1 MVVPDIIQQIIP
13 LKHFVHWRQHECTQ
27 EVLTNSWTSE
37 RFSPFQYLFSHGK
50 WKSPTWDLRR
60 LKREKTPKSSHTGI
74 LPPSCTS
81 LRNLTD
87 DSKLDILL
95 VPSVQNRISVFP
107 QYISLLI
114 IVMIL
119 CKSKSQSSVTTSVK
133 PVSLPY
139 KHGFQINRDNQSTF
153 TYSIYFQYRNCKSRN

>member
-1 MVVPDIIQQIIP
+1 MVLPDNIQQIIP
-13 LKHFVHWRQHECTQ
+13 LKHFVHWRQHERTQ

-50 WKSPTWDLRR
+50 WKSPPLRSKEIKER
-60 LKREKTPKSSHTGI
+60 KTPKSSRIGI
-74 LPPSCTS
+74 LLPSRTS

-107 QYISLLI
+107 QHISLLI

-119 CKSKSQSSVTTSVK
+119 CKSKSQSSVTTSVQ

-153 TYSIYFQYRNCKSRN
+153 TYSIYFQYRSCKSRN

>member
-1 MVVPDIIQQIIP
+1 MKGSLP
-13 LKHFVHWRQHECTQ
+13 FR
-27 EVLTNSWTSE
+27 TSLVMEGE
-37 RFSPFQYLFSHGK
+37 RP
-50 WKSPTWDLRR
+50 PTWELKR
-60 LKREKTPKSSHTGI
+60 LKREKPPKSPYLGI
-74 LPPSCTS
+74 LLPSSTS
-81 LRNLTD
+81 LKNLID

-95 VPSVQNRISVFP
+95 VPSAQNSISVYP

-114 IVMIL
+114 IVMIP

-153 TYSIYFQYRNCKSRN
+153 TYSIYFQYRNRKSRN

>member
-1 MVVPDIIQQIIP
+1 MNAHKKCSLTHEP
-13 LKHFVHWRQHECTQ
+13 LKGSLPF
-27 EVLTNSWTSE
+27 STSSVMESESPPPRPKEIKE
-37 RFSPFQYLFSHGK
+37 R
-50 WKSPTWDLRR
+50 
-60 LKREKTPKSSHTGI
+60 KTPKSSRIGI
-74 LPPSCTS
+74 LLPSHTS

-107 QYISLLI
+107 QHISLLI

-119 CKSKSQSSVTTSVK
+119 CKSKSQSSVTTSVQ

-153 TYSIYFQYRNCKSRN
+153 TYSIYFQYRSCKSRN